1 MIKRN
6 LRDGLAGITEMIDRM
21 HRVIVEDDADIET
34 IIAAFENEAIRLERP
49 RVIDG
54 GKAD

>member
-34 IIAAFENEAIRLERP
+34 IIAAFENEAIRLDRP